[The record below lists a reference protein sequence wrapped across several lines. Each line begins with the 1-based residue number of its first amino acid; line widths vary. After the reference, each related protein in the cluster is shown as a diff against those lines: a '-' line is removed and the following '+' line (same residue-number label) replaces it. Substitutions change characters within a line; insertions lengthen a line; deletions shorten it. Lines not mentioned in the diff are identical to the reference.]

1 MDSRANSDV
10 FFLLDEKFDF
20 DVSMSPAS
28 SIDDDDE
35 DEVFVGPVS
44 HKEKCVSAGVVS
56 RLQDGSDGVRVS
68 WSPLSGDQLEAVC
81 QEATKLANQ
90 LQSGESHSEDTDI
103 TDTTTER
110 EEFVEDS
117 KAKLGV
123 LGQTAS
129 ALSPIKRQTFCVQ
142 DSPMKELPPAIQ
154 RSLLRGN
161 SSTRPSVPAASS
173 TRPSVP
179 ATSSTLPSAPAT
191 SSTLPSASATSSTR
205 PSVPATSS
213 TRPSASA
220 TSSTRPSAPATSSTR
235 PSASATSSTRP
246 SAPATSST
254 RPSAPATSST
264 RPTTRLSTS
273 SPVVGPKAPSRMS
286 LRGKAAL
293 GVAVVLP
300 SKPAAPTTSCSASKS
315 KVEKTRL
322 QPPRKVVGG
331 LRQSPSSR
339 LSSRAE
345 SNEDLLSD
353 SASVA
358 SDISDSS
365 LNSSLLGKRTLAPP
379 TKSVGVRNLSGVKA
393 PPLQSR
399 RVTDRKNTSSSSSSV
414 SSFNSSMSL
423 SPAKGKP
430 NSSLNGSLSSSTGLA
445 PSSVSRPRRS
455 TVYTAAEPASS
466 TAGRRSLS
474 TQGKKLSETERV
486 KAARATP
493 LKRAEATPL
502 QSVPAK
508 RLLERTSSSTASS
521 GRPQSGLK
529 PKSKPE
535 ALVPPTPSTSGK
547 GAHLADDVS
556 KGLKPKRLMSTSS
569 VDSLPQKTSAGSLTP
584 SASSSKSLQMKAR
597 RPSALPTPV
606 KRRMSAIPAPT
617 PTNQTRTVRPPA
629 ISNSGSAPTPT
640 SARKQHSYS
649 PLPTDTQQEELTE
662 AVHIQPFCLEEEEEE
677 EEVKEED
684 LPTPLSNTEQPN
696 QSESADPEAP
706 SQDESVP
713 NRNLMELETTEESNS
728 KTQEVLLLDLPPPA
742 LHPQEKLLIDLTNT
756 PDLVRTSN
764 KTCSTTQLIDL
775 SSPLIKW
782 SPDDKRENALLIN
795 LSF

>member
-1 MDSRANSDV
+1 MSFRGTTEGRTNSGMDSRANSDV

-44 HKEKCVSAGVVS
+44 HNEKCVSAGVVS

-81 QEATKLANQ
+81 QEATRLANQ
-90 LQSGESHSEDTDI
+90 LQSGESHSEDADVTDM
-103 TDTTTER
+103 TTNTTAER

-117 KAKLGV
+117 KAKLGM

-129 ALSPIKRQTFCVQ
+129 ALSPIKRQTFSVQ

-161 SSTRPSVPAASS
+161 SSTRPSAP
-173 TRPSVP
+173 
-179 ATSSTLPSAPAT
+179 TL
-191 SSTLPSASATSSTR
+191 
-205 PSVPATSS
+205 
-213 TRPSASA
+213 
-220 TSSTRPSAPATSSTR
+220 STRPSAPT
-235 PSASATSSTRP
+235 
-246 SAPATSST
+246 
-254 RPSAPATSST
+254 TSST

-273 SPVVGPKAPSRMS
+273 SPVVGSKAPSRMS

-322 QPPRKVVGG
+322 QLPRKVVGG

-423 SPAKGKP
+423 SPAKGKL
-430 NSSLNGSLSSSTGLA
+430 NSSLNRSLSSSTGLA

-455 TVYTAAEPASS
+455 TVYTAAEPATS

-474 TQGKKLSETERV
+474 TQAKKLSETERV

-493 LKRAEATPL
+493 RKRAEATPL

-508 RLLERTSSSTASS
+508 RLLEKTSSTTSS

-535 ALVPPTPSTSGK
+535 ALVPPTPSTGGK

-569 VDSLPQKTSAGSLTP
+569 VDSLPQKVSAGSLTP
-584 SASSSKSLQMKAR
+584 STSSSKPLQLKAR

-606 KRRMSAIPAPT
+606 KRRMSALPALT

-629 ISNSGSAPTPT
+629 ISNSDSAPT
-640 SARKQHSYS
+640 SARKQHSCS
-649 PLPTDTQQEELTE
+649 PLPTDTQEEELAE
-662 AVHIQPFCLEEEEEE
+662 ALHIQPFCLEEEE
-677 EEVKEED
+677 
-684 LPTPLSNTEQPN
+684 
-696 QSESADPEAP
+696 
-706 SQDESVP
+706 
-713 NRNLMELETTEESNS
+713 
-728 KTQEVLLLDLPPPA
+728 
-742 LHPQEKLLIDLTNT
+742 
-756 PDLVRTSN
+756 VR
-764 KTCSTTQLIDL
+764 
-775 SSPLIKW
+775 
-782 SPDDKRENALLIN
+782 R
-795 LSF
+795 

>member
-1 MDSRANSDV
+1 MMP
-10 FFLLDEKFDF
+10 LLR
-20 DVSMSPAS
+20 S
-28 SIDDDDE
+28 SIDDVDE

-117 KAKLGV
+117 KAKLGM

-154 RSLLRGN
+154 R
-161 SSTRPSVPAASS
+161 T
-173 TRPSVP
+173 
-179 ATSSTLPSAPAT
+179 
-191 SSTLPSASATSSTR
+191 
-205 PSVPATSS
+205 
-213 TRPSASA
+213 
-220 TSSTRPSAPATSSTR
+220 
-235 PSASATSSTRP
+235 
-246 SAPATSST
+246 
-254 RPSAPATSST
+254 TSST

-379 TKSVGVRNLSGVKA
+379 TKVTLVYSKDLHLDYLQVVKCLLLHFEYVPNCALKKVLWNLPVIKSK
-393 PPLQSR
+393 
-399 RVTDRKNTSSSSSSV
+399 
-414 SSFNSSMSL
+414 
-423 SPAKGKP
+423 
-430 NSSLNGSLSSSTGLA
+430 
-445 PSSVSRPRRS
+445 
-455 TVYTAAEPASS
+455 
-466 TAGRRSLS
+466 
-474 TQGKKLSETERV
+474 
-486 KAARATP
+486 
-493 LKRAEATPL
+493 
-502 QSVPAK
+502 
-508 RLLERTSSSTASS
+508 
-521 GRPQSGLK
+521 SGL
-529 PKSKPE
+529 
-535 ALVPPTPSTSGK
+535 
-547 GAHLADDVS
+547 H
-556 KGLKPKRLMSTSS
+556 S
-569 VDSLPQKTSAGSLTP
+569 VIHQSDHTWNTLNVCYYSYSLPQKTSAGSLTP

-640 SARKQHSYS
+640 SARKQH
-649 PLPTDTQQEELTE
+649 T
-662 AVHIQPFCLEEEEEE
+662 
-677 EEVKEED
+677 
-684 LPTPLSNTEQPN
+684 
-696 QSESADPEAP
+696 
-706 SQDESVP
+706 
-713 NRNLMELETTEESNS
+713 
-728 KTQEVLLLDLPPPA
+728 